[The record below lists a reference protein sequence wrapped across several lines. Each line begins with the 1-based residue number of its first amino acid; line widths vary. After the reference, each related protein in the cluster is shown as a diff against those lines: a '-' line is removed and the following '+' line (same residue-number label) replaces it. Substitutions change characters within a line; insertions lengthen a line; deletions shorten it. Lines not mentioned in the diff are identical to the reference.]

1 MKLPGKDE
9 IEKAASVVYETMQP
23 TPQYTWPLMNQ
34 RLGAELWIKHENY
47 TPIGA
52 FKIRGALAY
61 FRHLRNSGAGV
72 RGVITATRGNHGQA
86 VAFAARREG
95 IPAMVYI
102 PHGNSASKNLAMR
115 ALGATLV
122 EHGSNFDEARE
133 EAGRRA
139 VADGLHFVPSFHEL
153 LVAGVA
159 SYSYELLRAMD
170 SVDVVYVPI
179 GMGSGIC
186 GMCAAREALGLR
198 TEIVGVVSEHAPV
211 YLKSFERRKAV
222 DWPARTKL
230 ADGMACGVAKP
241 EAVEIICEHVAG
253 IVTVSDEEVAAAM
266 RALFDDTH
274 TVAEGAGAAGV
285 AAILKAK
292 RLSGKRVATI
302 LSGGNVDRDVLASVL
317 RGDAFNVS

>member
-9 IEKAASVVYETMQP
+9 IEKAGQIVYEKMQP
-23 TPQYTWPLMNQ
+23 TPQYTWPLMNE
-34 RLGAELWIKHENY
+34 RLDAELWIKHENY

-61 FRHLRNSGAGV
+61 FRHLRNSGEGV

-86 VAFAARREG
+86 VAFAALRER
-95 IPAMVYI
+95 IPAIVYV
-102 PHGNSASKNLAMR
+102 PRGNSVSKNLAMR

-139 VADGLHFVPSFHEL
+139 AADGLHFVPSFHER

-159 SYSYELLRAMD
+159 TYSYELLRAVD
-170 SVDVVYVPI
+170 NVDVVYMPI

-198 TEIVGVVSEHAPV
+198 AEIVGVVSEHAPV
-211 YLKSFERRKAV
+211 YLKSFEQRKAV
-222 DWPARTKL
+222 EWPSGTKL
-230 ADGMACGVAKP
+230 ADGMACGVANP
-241 EAVEIICEHVAG
+241 EAVEIICKHVAG
-253 IVTVSDEEVAAAM
+253 IVTVTDEEVAAAM
-266 RALFDDTH
+266 RILFDDTH
-274 TVAEGAGAAGV
+274 NVAEGAGAAGV

-302 LSGGNVDRDVLASVL
+302 LSGGNVDREVFASVL
-317 RGDAFNVS
+317 RVE

>member
-9 IEKAASVVYETMQP
+9 IEKAAQIVYETMQP

-34 RLGAELWIKHENY
+34 RLGAELWIKHENH

-52 FKIRGALAY
+52 FKIRGSLAY
-61 FRHLRNSGAGV
+61 FRHLRNSGAIV
-72 RGVITATRGNHGQA
+72 PGVITATRGNHGQA

-95 IPAMVYI
+95 IPAIVYV
-102 PHGNSASKNLAMR
+102 PRGNSASKNLAMR

-122 EHGSNFDEARE
+122 EHGANFDEARE
-133 EAGRRA
+133 EAARRA
-139 VADGLHFVPSFHEL
+139 AADGLHFVPSFHQR

-159 SYSYELLRAMD
+159 TYSYELLRAVD
-170 SVDVVYVPI
+170 NVDVVYVPI

-198 TEIVGVVSEHAPV
+198 TEIIGVVSEHAPV
-211 YLKSFERRKAV
+211 YLKSFEQRKAV
-222 DWPARTKL
+222 EWPSATEL
-230 ADGMACGVAKP
+230 ADGMACGVADP
-241 EAVEIICEHVAG
+241 EAVEIICKHVAG
-253 IVTVSDEEVAAAM
+253 IVTVSDDEVAAAM
-266 RALFDDTH
+266 RTIFDDTH

-292 RLSGKRVATI
+292 QLSGKRVATV
-302 LSGGNVDRDVLASVL
+302 LSGGNVDREVFATVLSRAC
-317 RGDAFNVS
+317 

>member
-9 IEKAASVVYETMQP
+9 IEKAATIVYDTMQP
-23 TPQYTWPLMNQ
+23 TPQYTWPLMNE

-47 TPIGA
+47 TPVGA

-61 FRHLRNSGAGV
+61 FRHLRNSGEGV

-86 VAFAARREG
+86 VAFSARREG
-95 IPAMVYI
+95 IPAMVYV
-102 PHGNSASKNLAMR
+102 PQGNSVSKNLAMR

-139 VADGLHFVPSFHEL
+139 AADGLHFVRSFHER

-159 SYSYELLRAMD
+159 SYSYELLRAVD
-170 SVDVVYVPI
+170 GVDVVYVPI

-198 TEIVGVVSEHAPV
+198 TEIIGVVSEHAPV
-211 YLKSFERRKAV
+211 YLKSFEQRKAV
-222 DWPARTKL
+222 EWPAKTKL
-230 ADGMACGVAKP
+230 ADGMACGVAEP
-241 EAVEIICEHVAG
+241 EAVEIICKHVAG

-274 TVAEGAGAAGV
+274 NVAEGAGAAGV
-285 AAILKAK
+285 AAIIKAQG
-292 RLSGKRVATI
+292 LSGKRVATI
-302 LSGGNVDRDVLASVL
+302 LSGGNVDREVFASVL
-317 RGDAFNVS
+317 RC

>member
-9 IEKAASVVYETMQP
+9 IEKAAQIVCETMQP
-23 TPQYTWPLMNQ
+23 TPQYTWPLINQ

-61 FRHLRNSGAGV
+61 FRQMRNSGQSI

-95 IPAMVYI
+95 IPATVYV

-122 EHGSNFDEARE
+122 EHGANFDEARE

-139 VADGLHFVPSFHEL
+139 AADGLHFVPSFHER

-159 SYSYELLRAMD
+159 TYSYELLRAVD
-170 SVDVVYVPI
+170 KVDVVYVPI

-198 TEIVGVVSEHAPV
+198 AEIIGVVSEHAPV
-211 YLKSFERRKAV
+211 YLKSFEQRKAV
-222 DWPARTKL
+222 EWPAGTKL
-230 ADGMACGVAKP
+230 ADGIACGVAEP
-241 EAVEIICEHVAG
+241 EAVEIICRHVAG
-253 IVTVSDEEVAAAM
+253 IVTVTDEEVATAM

-274 TVAEGAGAAGV
+274 NIAEGAGAAGV
-285 AAILKAK
+285 AAIMKAK
-292 RLSGKRVATI
+292 QLSGKRVATI
-302 LSGGNVDRDVLASVL
+302 LSGGNVDREVFATVL
-317 RGDAFNVS
+317 RA